1 MTCSRPQRNVHRRGI
16 EPGTPWSEIRRP
28 IHCATPPFSHVNHPS
43 CFLLASQYMYITS
56 CFTIRTKNKQKSTK
70 PSLACPRS
78 RNYLVYVRH
87 GRKQRFFLCRAH
99 VWLGKYTC
107 IWYMYNCVFC
117 LSQHRFRVPLS
128 HMFDTPS
135 NARLLLITV
144 IVGKQHGGLC
154 FKVLTHQTTPLH
166 FDGKRK
172 T

>member
-1 MTCSRPQRNVHRRGI
+1 MLFFLFIRCANDSGADQNELRNCCWLISAVVVYLLHSTCILPRVSLFEQKTNK
-16 EPGTPWSEIRRP
+16 
-28 IHCATPPFSHVNHPS
+28 
-43 CFLLASQYMYITS
+43 
-56 CFTIRTKNKQKSTK
+56 KNNK

-87 GRKQRFFLCRAH
+87 GRKQRFFLCMAH

-107 IWYMYNCVFC
+107 ICYIYNCVFC
-117 LSQHRFRVPLS
+117 LSQHRFHAPLS

-135 NARLLLITV
+135 NAGLLLITV

-166 FDGKRK
+166 F
-172 T
+172 